1 MILYSGFL
9 EMPASHPVETAP
21 NRVET
26 AYLLWLG
33 CLLQIHG
40 LHRLYNGKMVTGMLW
55 LCTFGLFGVGQFID
69 LFLIPRLVDEH
80 NAKWRSRH
88 GLSPSGV
95 PLASMQ
101 QAWSRSDAIAPE
113 LAADALVLKLL
124 SAADARQGRL
134 SVTQGVMA
142 TGAGFN
148 EVEAALLGIVKQG
161 YADITN
167 DPDTGIVVYEFKE
180 L

>member
-1 MILYSGFL
+1 MRT
-9 EMPASHPVETAP
+9 SHSVTPGP

-26 AYLLWLG
+26 AYFLWLA

-40 LHRLYNGKMVTGMLW
+40 LHRLYNGKMVTGVLW
-55 LCTFGLFGVGQFID
+55 LCTFGLFGVGQFVD
-69 LFLIPRLVDEH
+69 LFFIPRMVEDH
-80 NAKWRSRH
+80 NVKWRSRQ
-88 GLSPSGV
+88 GLSASGV

-101 QAWSRSDAIAPE
+101 QVWSREAAIAPE
-113 LAADALVLKLL
+113 LAANALVLKLL
-124 SAADARQGRL
+124 AAADARQGRL
-134 SVTQGVMA
+134 SVTQAVMA

-167 DPDTGIVVYEFKE
+167 DPHSGIVIYEFKE